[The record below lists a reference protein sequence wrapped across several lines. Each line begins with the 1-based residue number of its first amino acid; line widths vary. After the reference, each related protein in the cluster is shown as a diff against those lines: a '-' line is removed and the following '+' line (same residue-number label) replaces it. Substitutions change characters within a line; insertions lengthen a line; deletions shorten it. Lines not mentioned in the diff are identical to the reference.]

1 MTPLARYHRHL
12 RIQILLG
19 VAAFAVALQEFELLF
34 VLGAAAV
41 ASGYVSDGPRGR
53 HLPPWLIN
61 VLAIGVFGWSIF
73 GFFENPDTSTTM
85 AIVGRLSCC
94 LAVLRLFGRRAARE
108 DRQAVVMSVV
118 AVVAACLYSFQL
130 LLGVIVVVFAVE
142 TVHVVMLNRLR
153 AGLDH
158 ARHERRD
165 LVADVAVPPVEPAFG
180 RAPLTQ
186 FRLLVGGCVIVAA
199 ALATGVFL
207 IFPRP
212 SDAGLVALGTRT
224 GFSPTVDLTR
234 SDQIEQ
240 SNREVLTVQWTD
252 PQGVAIQWPQPLRL
266 RGAVLDRWDPS
277 DRRWIVAE
285 TRRFRRTVTTSGDPE
300 QFMPLGVEP
309 VDQSLYTQTVTMRSL
324 ATSRV
329 FARWAPVA
337 IACDQAR
344 TFTLDP
350 ANLEIEDNLGG
361 GLDRFAT
368 YRLKVA
374 PNPAPETIAS
384 IAGDTIPP
392 VRPPRFDVPGVG
404 EEARRILAERAPE
417 LLEPVPVGDDE
428 AKWRRNRLIA
438 EEFTDYLRGE
448 DFRYALD
455 LRRFVQRRG
464 VDPIYAFLTEYRFGH
479 CEFFASGLAGLCQSI
494 GIECRVVTGFVA
506 VEFDDRLARY
516 IVRESNAHAWVEVR
530 TGRWSWREFDPTNTR
545 VLEEL
550 QASRRSWADD
560 WRWIYDRADFL
571 WTSRFVTFDGT
582 SQATLA
588 DRLGGLVGGG
598 GRGVVERISDVARQ
612 VNRYFQLG
620 PAGYIWIGIVVFAIG
635 LAVVA
640 SVRWIRR
647 RRLVRRL
654 LHASPEFSNRRL
666 REAEFYLTLLE
677 AFAIAGCP
685 KPDWAPPRAHLES
698 VSSLRPDVAA
708 AAAPLIDLFYA
719 VRYGGHRLDSG
730 ERRSVEAEADRI
742 RRIAE
747 EPSA

>member
-1 MTPLARYHRHL
+1 M
-12 RIQILLG
+12 
-19 VAAFAVALQEFELLF
+19 
-34 VLGAAAV
+34 
-41 ASGYVSDGPRGR
+41 
-53 HLPPWLIN
+53 
-61 VLAIGVFGWSIF
+61 
-73 GFFENPDTSTTM
+73 
-85 AIVGRLSCC
+85 
-94 LAVLRLFGRRAARE
+94 
-108 DRQAVVMSVV
+108 V
-118 AVVAACLYSFQL
+118 AVSSKKKNYFQL
-130 LLGVIVVVFAVE
+130 LLGGIVVVFAVE

-180 RAPLTQ
+180 RAPVTQ
-186 FRLLVGGCVIVAA
+186 VRLLVGGCVIVAA

-212 SDAGLVALGTRT
+212 SDAGLVAPGART

-240 SNREVLTVQWTD
+240 SNREVLTVQWSD

-266 RGAVLDRWDPS
+266 RGAVLDRWNPS

-374 PNPAPETIAS
+374 PNPSPETIAS
-384 IAGDTIPP
+384 IAGDAIPP
-392 VRPPRFDVPGVG
+392 IRPPRFDVPGVR

-438 EEFTDYLRGE
+438 EAFTDYLQGE

-464 VDPIYAFLTEYRFGH
+464 VDPIFAFLTEYRFGH

-550 QASRRSWADD
+550 QASRRSWAVFFL
-560 WRWIYDRADFL
+560 RIRRPPGSTRSPCTAPFRAEA
-571 WTSRFVTFDGT
+571 R
-582 SQATLA
+582 ATLA

-598 GRGVVERISDVARQ
+598 GRGVGERTSDAARQ
-612 VNRYFQLG
+612 FNRYFQLG

-635 LAVVA
+635 LAGVA

-677 AFAIAGCP
+677 AFSVAGCP

-730 ERRSVEAEADRI
+730 QRRSVEAEADRI

-747 EPSA
+747 EPST

>member
-12 RIQILLG
+12 RIQVLLG
-19 VAAFAVALQEFELLF
+19 VAAFTVALQQFELLF
-34 VLGAAAV
+34 VLGAATV
-41 ASGYVSDGPRGR
+41 ASGYISDGPRGR
-53 HLPPWLIN
+53 HFPPWLVN
-61 VLAIGVFGWSIF
+61 VLAIGVFGWSILA
-73 GFFENPDTSTTM
+73 FFENPDPSTTM

-94 LAVLRLFGRRAARE
+94 LAVLRLFGRRGARE

-130 LLGVIVVVFAVE
+130 LLGIIVVVFAIE
-142 TVHVVMLNRLR
+142 TVHAVMLNRLR

-180 RAPLTQ
+180 RAPVTQ
-186 FRLLVGGCVIVAA
+186 FRILVGGCVIVAA

-212 SDAGLVALGTRT
+212 SDAGSVALGTRT

-252 PQGVAIQWPQPLRL
+252 PQGVPIQWPQPLRL
-266 RGAVLDRWDPS
+266 RGAVLDRWNATN
-277 DRRWIVAE
+277 RRWIAAE
-285 TRRFRRTVTTSGDPE
+285 TRRFRRTVTTSGDPDD
-300 QFMPLGVEP
+300 FMPLGVEA
-309 VDQSLYTQTVTMRSL
+309 VDRSLYTQTVTMRSL

-361 GLDRFAT
+361 GLGRFAT
-368 YRLKVA
+368 YRLKIA
-374 PNPAPETIAS
+374 PNPAPETIAA
-384 IAGDTIPP
+384 IAGDAIPP
-392 VRPPRFDVPGVG
+392 VRPPRFDVPGVR
-404 EEARRILAERAPE
+404 EEALRILAERAPE
-417 LLEPVPVGDDE
+417 LLEPAPVGDDE
-428 AKWRRNRLIA
+428 AKWRRHRRIA
-438 EEFTDYLRGE
+438 ETFTDYLRGE

-464 VDPIYAFLTEYRFGH
+464 VDPIYAFLTEFKFGH

-506 VEFDDRLARY
+506 VEFDERLARY

-598 GRGVVERISDVARQ
+598 GRDVVERISETARR

-620 PAGYIWIGIVVFAIG
+620 PAGYIWIGIVVFAVG
-635 LAVVA
+635 LAAVA

-677 AFAIAGCP
+677 AFSVAGCP
-685 KPDWAPPRAHLES
+685 KPVWAPPRAHLDA
-698 VSSLRPDVAA
+698 VSSKRPDVAE

-719 VRYGGHRLDSG
+719 VRYGGHRLEAG

-747 EPSA
+747 GPST

>member
-12 RIQILLG
+12 RIQVLLG
-19 VAAFAVALQEFELLF
+19 IAAFTVALQQFELMF

-53 HLPPWLIN
+53 HFPPWAIN
-61 VLAIGVFGWSIF
+61 LGAIGIFVWSIT
-73 GFFENPDTSTTM
+73 GFLENPDPSTTM
-85 AIVGRLSCC
+85 SIVGRLSCC
-94 LAVLRLFGRRAARE
+94 LAVLRLFGRRGARE

-158 ARHERRD
+158 SRDERRG
-165 LVADVAVPPVEPAFG
+165 LEADVAVPPVEPAFG
-180 RAPLTQ
+180 RAPVIQ

-240 SNREVLTVQWTD
+240 SNREVLTVQWSD
-252 PQGVAIQWPQPLRL
+252 PQGVPIQWPQPLRL
-266 RGAVLDRWDPS
+266 RGAVLDRWNAA
-277 DRRWIVAE
+277 DRRWIAAE
-285 TRRFRRTVTTSGDPE
+285 TRRFRRTVTTNGDPTD
-300 QFMPLGVEP
+300 FVPLGVES
-309 VDQSLYTQTVTMRSL
+309 VDRSLYTQTVTMRSL

-337 IACDQAR
+337 IACDRAR

-368 YRLKVA
+368 YRLKIA
-374 PNPAPETIAS
+374 PNPTPETIRS
-384 IAGDTIPP
+384 IAGDAIPP
-392 VRPPRFDVPGVG
+392 VRPPRFEVAGVR

-417 LLEPVPVGDDE
+417 LLQPAPAEDEE

-438 EEFTDYLRGE
+438 QEFTDYLRGE

-464 VDPIYAFLTEYRFGH
+464 VDPILAFLTEYRFGH
-479 CEFFASGLAGLCQSI
+479 CEFFASGLAGLCQSL

-516 IVRESNAHAWVEVR
+516 VVRESNAHAWVEVR
-530 TGRWSWREFDPTNTR
+530 TGRWSWREFDPTNSR
-545 VLEEL
+545 ILEEL

-598 GRGVVERISDVARQ
+598 GRGLLERTGELARQ

-620 PAGYIWIGIVVFAIG
+620 PAGYIWIGIVAFAIG
-635 LAVVA
+635 LAIVA
-640 SVRWIRR
+640 LARWVRR

-654 LHASPEFSNRRL
+654 LRASPAMSNRQL

-677 AFAIAGCP
+677 AFSVAGCP
-685 KPDWAPPRAHLES
+685 KPEWAPPRAHLDTVAS
-698 VSSLRPDVAA
+698 TRPDVAA

-719 VRYGGHRLDSG
+719 IRYGDRRLESG
-730 ERRSVEAEADRI
+730 ERRTLEREADRV
-742 RRIAE
+742 RRIAGG
-747 EPSA
+747 PAT

>member
-1 MTPLARYHRHL
+1 MTPLARYRRHL
-12 RIQILLG
+12 RIQVLLA
-19 VAAFAVALQEFELLF
+19 VAAFTVALQQFELLF
-34 VLGAAAV
+34 ILGAATV

-53 HLPPWLIN
+53 HFPPWVIN
-61 VLAIGVFGWSIF
+61 VLAIGVFGWSILSF
-73 GFFENPDTSTTM
+73 LDNPDPSTTM

-94 LAVLRLFGRRAARE
+94 LAVLRLFGRRGARE

-118 AVVAACLYSFQL
+118 GVVAACLYSFQL
-130 LLGVIVVVFAVE
+130 LLGVIVVVFAIE

-158 ARHERRD
+158 ARDERRD
-165 LVADVAVPPVEPAFG
+165 LVADVAIPPVEPAFG
-180 RAPLTQ
+180 RSPVAQ
-186 FRLLVGGCVIVAA
+186 FRLLVGACVIVAA

-240 SNREVLTVQWTD
+240 SNREVLTVQWSD
-252 PQGVAIQWPQPLRL
+252 PQGVPIQWPQPLRL
-266 RGAVLDRWDPS
+266 RGAVLDRWNPTN
-277 DRRWIVAE
+277 RRWIAAE

-300 QFMPLGVEP
+300 DFMPLGVET
-309 VDQSLYTQTVTMRSL
+309 VDRSLYTQTVTMRSL

-350 ANLEIEDNLGG
+350 ANLEIEDNVGG

-368 YRLKVA
+368 YRLKIA
-374 PNPAPETIAS
+374 PNPTPETIAS
-384 IAGDTIPP
+384 IAGDANPP
-392 VRPPRFDVPGVG
+392 VRPPRFDVPGVR
-404 EEARRILAERAPE
+404 EEALRILGERAPE
-417 LLEPVPVGDDE
+417 LLEPAPAGDDE
-428 AKWRRNRLIA
+428 AKWRRNRRIA
-438 EEFTDYLRGE
+438 ETFTDYLRGE

-464 VDPIYAFLTEYRFGH
+464 VDPIYAFLTEHRFGH

-506 VEFDDRLARY
+506 VEFDERLARY

-598 GRGVVERISDVARQ
+598 GRGVVERISETAKR

-635 LAVVA
+635 LAAVA

-654 LHASPEFSNRRL
+654 LHGSPDFSNRRL
-666 REAEFYLTLLE
+666 REAEFYITLLD
-677 AFAIAGCP
+677 AFSVAGCP
-685 KPDWAPPRAHLES
+685 KPDWSPPRAHLDV
-698 VSSLRPDVAA
+698 VSSTRPDVAA

-719 VRYGGHRLDSG
+719 VRYGDRRLDSG
-730 ERRSVEAEADRI
+730 ERRSVEAEADRV

-747 EPSA
+747 GPST